1 VRSEQSARLEGRIGG
16 TFTSAGRR
24 AQFVAAAIDT
34 IAEAGYA
41 HASLGRIAGRVGVS
55 KGVISYHFAGKDELV
70 QEVIADIAARGGAL
84 IYAQAMTLPTAAG
97 RLRAW
102 IESVLAYMAA
112 YRTDT
117 VAFYEITA
125 GSRGDA
131 ATAAAVAEL
140 TSRTTAALREM
151 LASGQASGEFRED
164 FDPQAAATALLAV
177 MDAVAPRMARDPD
190 FDVARY
196 GREVAGL
203 FDAATRRPAP
213 PETARGQRH
222 RGTAARNEDAAMNE
236 DPDRRTRVA
245 RGTSLR

>member
-1 VRSEQSARLEGRIGG
+1 MCSELAANAAGGTGG
-16 TFTSAGRR
+16 TFTSTARR

-70 QEVIADIAARGGAL
+70 QEVIADIAARGGAF
-84 IYAQAMTLPTAAG
+84 IYDRAMTLPTAAG

-102 IESVLAYMAA
+102 IESSLAYMAA

-131 ATAAAVAEL
+131 SV
-140 TSRTTAALREM
+140 
-151 LASGQASGEFRED
+151 
-164 FDPQAAATALLAV
+164 AATGTLRDGLARKGYLL
-177 MDAVAPRMARDPD
+177 DP
-190 FDVARY
+190 
-196 GREVAGL
+196 
-203 FDAATRRPAP
+203 
-213 PETARGQRH
+213 
-222 RGTAARNEDAAMNE
+222 AARADSG
-236 DPDRRTRVA
+236 PR
-245 RGTSLR
+245 

>member
-1 VRSEQSARLEGRIGG
+1 MRSEQPVSLAGDVGG
-16 TFTSAGRR
+16 TSTSAARR

-34 IAEAGYA
+34 IAEVGYA
-41 HASLGRIAGRVGVS
+41 RASLGRIAGRVGVS
-55 KGVISYHFAGKDELV
+55 KGVICYHFAGKEELV
-70 QEVIADIAARGGAL
+70 QEVVADIADRGGAF
-84 IYAQAMTLPTAAG
+84 IYDRAMTLPTADG

-112 YRTDT
+112 YRADT
-117 VAFYEITA
+117 VAFYEIAA
-125 GSRGDA
+125 GSRGDGPV
-131 ATAAAVAEL
+131 AAAVAAL
-140 TSRTTAALREM
+140 TSGTTAALREM
-151 LASGQASGEFRED
+151 LAGGQASGEFRED

-213 PETARGQRH
+213 PQAGARATSPGN
-222 RGTAARNEDAAMNE
+222 GTRE
-236 DPDRRTRVA
+236 
-245 RGTSLR
+245 